1 MDIVWREVAIDGLE
15 RARSYIARHNPAAAE
30 RIRQTILVAVERLAD
45 RPNLGRPG
53 RVEGTRELVVP
64 NTRYIVAYTVVDD
77 KVAIVAV
84 QHTAQQWPDQF

>member
-15 RARSYIARHNPAAAE
+15 RARSYVAQQNPAAAE
-30 RIRQTILVAVERLAD
+30 RIRHTIITAVGRLAD

-64 NTRYIVAYTVVDD
+64 RTRYIVVYAVLDDDVV
-77 KVAIVAV
+77 VVAV

>member
-15 RARSYIARHNPAAAE
+15 RARSYIAQHNPAAAV
-30 RIRQTILVAVERLAD
+30 RIWQTIITAVGRLAD

-64 NTRYIVAYTVVDD
+64 RTRYIVVYAVLDGDVV
-77 KVAIVAV
+77 VVAV